1 MGSGQLSAGRPGDPI
16 RAPSGADCQWRFPYD
31 LKSTLRTLF
40 WGDRN
45 LLFHRYELC
54 PPSRSLETLLAEL
67 DRDPTGI
74 F

>member
-16 RAPSGADCQWRFPYD
+16 CAPSGADWQWRFPYYP
-31 LKSTLRTLF
+31 KSTLRTLF
-40 WGDRN
+40 WRDRN

-54 PPSRSLETLLAEL
+54 PLSRSLETLLAEL
-67 DRDPTGI
+67 DRDPTWI